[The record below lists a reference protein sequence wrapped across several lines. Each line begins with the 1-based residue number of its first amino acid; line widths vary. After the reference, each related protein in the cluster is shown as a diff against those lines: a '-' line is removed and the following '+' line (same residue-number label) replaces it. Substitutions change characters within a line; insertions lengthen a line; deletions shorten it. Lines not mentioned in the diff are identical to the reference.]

1 MPAVIRACLLGLSAL
16 AATAPAAAEGLRTE
30 RNLSLELANQL
41 ASAAVAACAAGGHAV
56 SVTVVDRGGAVK
68 AVQRADDAPIASLD
82 ASRRKAYTAASFRL
96 PSVTVMESM
105 QKTPGAQ
112 NLWQIE
118 GVIGLAGGQPVKG
131 GGETVGGI
139 GVAGSPAGHL
149 DDQCALSALK
159 KFAEE
164 LR

>member
-1 MPAVIRACLLGLSAL
+1 MPVPVPAWLLGLSL
-16 AATAPAAAEGLRTE
+16 LSATSSAAAEGLRTE
-30 RNLSLELANQL
+30 RNISLDLANRL

-68 AVQRADDAPIASLD
+68 AAQRADDAPIASLD
-82 ASRRKAYTAASFRL
+82 ASRRKAYTAASFRA

-112 NLWQIE
+112 NLWQID
-118 GVIGLAGGQPVKG
+118 GVIGLAGGQPVKA

-149 DDQCALSALK
+149 DDQCALAALK
-159 KFAEE
+159 KLADQ